1 MLDRIKAIFRDNA
14 ESVRDLPDNTF
25 DDLQLA
31 IATLLVAAAHKNG
44 NYHEQQHATIARH
57 LAECF
62 EMESDEVERLMALAE
77 IEAKHSNEIYGFTR
91 TVKDAWDHEER
102 VEFMQMLWEVVY
114 SDGELHD
121 YEASLMRL
129 VTGLLYVPDQE
140 SGMARK
146 RALQRLGLSG

>member
-1 MLDRIKAIFRDNA
+1 MLDRIKTIFRQTA
-14 ESVRDLPDNTF
+14 ESVRDRPEDTF

-31 IATLLVAAAHKNG
+31 IATLLVAAALKDG
-44 NYHEQQHATIARH
+44 SYDAEQHATIAGH
-57 LAECF
+57 LAKCF
-62 EMESDEVERLMALAE
+62 ELEADAVERLMTLAE
-77 IEAKHSNEIYGFTR
+77 TEAENSNEIYSFTR
-91 TVKDAWDHEER
+91 TIKDAWDHEER

-146 RALQRLGLSG
+146 RALDKLGLSG